1 MERGSEGENCQ
12 NTGNITDNDAHDYS
26 HQWRFCWSL
35 PIIYF
40 IYLFFFPIKLRT
52 DAVSILALL
61 VPRSAAAPCLAPS
74 LPRRREDGNCNFISS
89 GSGQAGRGNPA
100 RSNGLGQRERGR
112 LVLEGEQSGYVG
124 QL

>member
-1 MERGSEGENCQ
+1 M
-12 NTGNITDNDAHDYS
+12 A
-26 HQWRFCWSL
+26 F
-35 PIIYF
+35 PFYF
-40 IYLFFFPIKLRT
+40 ILFFSNFTADSHSFKIGPVGPQVCSSPLPG
-52 DAVSILALL
+52 S
-61 VPRSAAAPCLAPS
+61 S

-124 QL
+124 QLS